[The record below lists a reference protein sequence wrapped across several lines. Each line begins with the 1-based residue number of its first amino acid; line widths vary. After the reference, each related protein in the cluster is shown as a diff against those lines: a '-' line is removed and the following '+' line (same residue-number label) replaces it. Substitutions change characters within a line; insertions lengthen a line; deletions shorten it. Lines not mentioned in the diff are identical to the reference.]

1 MLFFFFKQKTAYE
14 MRISDWSSDVCSSDL
29 MHRCNRAEQDWDK
42 AQRHDARIDAEEQCN
57 SAKRFRCHHQ
67 ISDEPWYADR
77 LEELRRSGR
86 REHEDLHACMCEEE
100 AAKGGTQH
108 RGTAHS
114 GVDFHSIAPSMR
126 PMTKALRSDERRVGK
141 ECGST
146 CRYRWSPWH

>member
-1 MLFFFFKQKTAYE
+1 

-29 MHRCNRAEQDWDK
+29 
-42 AQRHDARIDAEEQCN
+42 QRHDARIDAEEQCN

-108 RGTAHS
+108 RGTDHS
-114 GVDFHSIAPSMR
+114 GVDFHSIAPSTR
-126 PMTKALRSDERRVGK
+126 PMTKALPSVAMSVAVEFRTGFARLAFSGGERKSVV
-141 ECGST
+141 
-146 CRYRWSPWH
+146 

>member
-1 MLFFFFKQKTAYE
+1 

-29 MHRCNRAEQDWDK
+29 
-42 AQRHDARIDAEEQCN
+42 QRHDARIDAEEQCN

-86 REHEDLHACMCEEE
+86 RDHEDLPACMCEEE

-108 RGTAHS
+108 RGTAPS
-114 GVDFHSIAPSMR
+114 GVDFHSIAPSTR
-126 PMTKALRSDERRVGK
+126 PMTQALTTFAMPVSMEFRSGFERVGLNISEPDRVRK
-141 ECGST
+141 E
-146 CRYRWSPWH
+146 